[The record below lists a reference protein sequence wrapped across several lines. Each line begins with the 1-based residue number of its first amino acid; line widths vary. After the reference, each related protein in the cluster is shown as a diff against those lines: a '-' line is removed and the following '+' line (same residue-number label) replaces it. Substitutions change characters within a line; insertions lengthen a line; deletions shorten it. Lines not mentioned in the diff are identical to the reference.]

1 MRYLDMSDVLLDP
14 DLVDTSLVCH
24 RQVQTKDDDNFPVNT
39 PQDFPFAGIVTVD
52 RSLEAKRMAAGQNIN
67 GAILI
72 VTQFRL
78 TQGQAET
85 DTSQSLDADTVTY
98 SGREYRVTF
107 VDPYTR
113 YGAGFVQAHCELLD
127 FDGGAPVE

>member
-1 MRYLDMSDVLLDP
+1 MPYLDMSDVLLDP

-24 RQVQTKDDDNFPVNT
+24 RQVQTKDDDNFPANT